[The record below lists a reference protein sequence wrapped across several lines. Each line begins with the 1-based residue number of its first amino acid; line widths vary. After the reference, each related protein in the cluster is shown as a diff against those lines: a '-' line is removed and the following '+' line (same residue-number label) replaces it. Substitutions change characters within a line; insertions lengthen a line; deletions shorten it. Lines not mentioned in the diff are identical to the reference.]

1 VALVPLAAIH
11 STHDEFV
18 PLAEARDIL
27 RARRCALAVLDG
39 AGARSSV
46 QRQARSVRGQPAG
59 GTGVDRALGGVTS
72 RAWRQVARVL
82 PAAAG
87 VAVFAAALQMLHREL
102 EAVTWGAL
110 SADVARTSPA
120 LIAWAASL
128 TALNYAVLTG
138 YDFLAFASI
147 GKRLARAR
155 VAATAF
161 LAYAVANNVGFAVV
175 SGASVRYRFY
185 SRDGSEGARQ
195 RHGGADGARVDL
207 GQGSGLRVVRAR
219 HGTDVGL

>member
-1 VALVPLAAIH
+1 
-11 STHDEFV
+11 
-18 PLAEARDIL
+18 
-27 RARRCALAVLDG
+27 
-39 AGARSSV
+39 
-46 QRQARSVRGQPAG
+46 
-59 GTGVDRALGGVTS
+59 VDRALGGVTS
-72 RAWRQVARVL
+72 LAWRQVARVL

-161 LAYAVANNVGFAVV
+161 LAYAVAQQRRLRGRLGCVGPLPVLLA
-175 SGASVRYRFY
+175 R
-185 SRDGSEGARQ
+185 RQ
-195 RHGGADGARVDL
+195 RGREAASWR
-207 GQGSGLRVVRAR
+207 R
-219 HGTDVGL
+219 